1 MDIRVAISSSRLV
14 DLGTSPE
21 QLASAIKDRICSGLE
36 VDDGILYIDELAV
49 TVDVQDGGQGRN
61 VGQYEGR
68 ACAPAPTKRS
78 YQSQQGFSFLGV
90 LALLLCLSAVLGTI
104 QTIWGPVYEETCTPV
119 TAEQEKSAAKINA
132 AIASPFGG
140 DYVPSPSCS
149 KQLVR

>member
-49 TVDVQDGGQGRN
+49 TVDVQDGGQVRD

-68 ACAPAPTKRS
+68 SCA
-78 YQSQQGFSFLGV
+78 
-90 LALLLCLSAVLGTI
+90 
-104 QTIWGPVYEETCTPV
+104 
-119 TAEQEKSAAKINA
+119 
-132 AIASPFGG
+132 
-140 DYVPSPSCS
+140 
-149 KQLVR
+149 